1 MRCAVVSRINFAVA
15 SEKAAGSESS
25 ANASLL
31 RISHTTTL
39 TAYGFGWGSNGA
51 VPSVTRRNSFLER
64 RSAKNV
70 RTRCER
76 SLRKKADQPSV
87 TANASTSARTEG
99 IGWKN
104 NRKKEHT
111 HESPNNSTNNIPT

>member
-15 SEKAAGSESS
+15 SAKAAGSESF

-31 RISHTTTL
+31 PISHTTTL

-87 TANASTSARTEG
+87 TANARTSAITER
-99 IGWKN
+99 ICWKN
-104 NRKKEHT
+104 TRLREHDN
-111 HESPNNSTNNIPT
+111 EIA

>member
-1 MRCAVVSRINFAVA
+1 MRCAVVSLINFAVA
-15 SEKAAGSESS
+15 SAQAVGSESF
-25 ANASLL
+25 AKASLL
-31 RISHTTTL
+31 PISQTTTL
-39 TAYGFGWGSNGA
+39 TAYGFGWGSNWV

-76 SLRKKADQPSV
+76 SLRKKADQPSAI
-87 TANASTSARTEG
+87 ANANTSARTEG

-104 NRKKEHT
+104 TR
-111 HESPNNSTNNIPT
+111 